1 MAKDYYE
8 ILGVSRNATTDEIKK
23 AYRKI
28 AIKYHPDK
36 NPGDKEAEEKFKEA
50 AQAYDVL
57 SNADK
62 KAKYDRFGHEA
73 FNGGGGNYG
82 GGGFS
87 MDDIFSQFSD
97 IFGGG
102 FGGGSA
108 QGRRR
113 RKGTNL
119 RIKLKLTLREIAT
132 GVEKKVKVRRQIQ
145 CKSCSGTGAEYGTA
159 LENCTTCGGTG
170 QLKKYTNTM
179 LGQMITTAT
188 CHVCNGEGRVVKK
201 NCPPCGGQGFVEEE
215 EVINLQ
221 IPAGVEHDMQL
232 SMSGKGNFPYRGGLD
247 SLAGDLIIAI
257 EEEED
262 ENFKRDGR
270 NIHYEHYIS
279 FIDAVLG
286 TKVEVPTLEGA
297 VRIEIEAG
305 TQSGKIVRLRGK
317 GIKDLQ
323 GYGTGDQLV
332 HLKVWTPRNLSKK
345 QKEAL
350 EKLRSEGIFEPNPTK
365 EEKNSFFD
373 RMKDFFQ

>member
-23 AYRKI
+23 AYRKV

-62 KAKYDRFGHEA
+62 RAKYDRFGPEA
-73 FNGGGGNYG
+73 FNGGGGGY
-82 GGGFS
+82 GGFS

-102 FGGGSA
+102 FGGFGGGA

-132 GVEKKVKVRRQIQ
+132 GVEKRVKVRRQVQ
-145 CKSCSGTGAEYGTA
+145 CKSCRGTGAEYGTA
-159 LENCTTCGGTG
+159 LEVCATCGGTG

-201 NCPPCGGQGFVEEE
+201 NCSSCGGQGFLEEE
-215 EVINLQ
+215 EVISLQ
-221 IPAGVEHDMQL
+221 IPAGVEDEMQL
-232 SMSGKGNFPYRGGLD
+232 SMSGKGNFPYRGGSD
-247 SLAGDLIIAI
+247 GLAGDLIIVI

-262 ENFKRDGR
+262 ENFKRDGK

-286 TKVEVPTLEGA
+286 TKIEVPTLEGA
-297 VRIEIEAG
+297 VRIEIEPG

-323 GYGTGDQLV
+323 GYGAGDQLV

-345 QKEAL
+345 QKEVL
-350 EKLRSEGIFEPNPTK
+350 EKLRAEGIFEPNPTK
-365 EEKNSFFD
+365 EEKNGFFN